1 MPFLQEIEAVQ
12 TIVHAANEIKSNSE
26 RVKSIITKFNG
37 PNQLQRELKQKKS
50 FTLIFG
56 EHFAD

>member
-12 TIVHAANEIKSNSE
+12 TIVHAANEIKSNSK
-26 RVKSIITKFNG
+26 RVKSIITNLMVRT
-37 PNQLQRELKQKKS
+37 QLQRELKQKKS

>member
-26 RVKSIITKFNG
+26 RVKSIITKFNSA
-37 PNQLQRELKQKKS
+37 NQLQRELKQKKS
-50 FTLIFG
+50 FTLIFW